1 MRNLWL
7 DIGNTRLK
15 YWITD
20 GKTIVDYFAELHLQ
34 SPADLLLG
42 LLQYLKEQKLDTIG
56 ISSVLDQRNNQ
67 RIALTL
73 QNLNCPIHFAKVQ
86 KTYANFTCGYDDI
99 RQLGV
104 DRWLQMLATAEP
116 EKSFCI
122 VGCGTALTIDLI
134 EDMNHLGGYII
145 PNLYLQR
152 DSLIQNTKGIK
163 IPNSAFK
170 NLTPGHNTVDCV
182 HHGILLGLVSSIE
195 KIMQQKPNQQ
205 LILTGGDA
213 QIFADHLYIFQPII
227 IQDLLLKGLKCY
239 LKYQNESNINV

>member
-20 GKTIVDYFAELHLQ
+20 GTTTVDHFAELHLQ
-34 SPADLLLG
+34 SPSDLLLG
-42 LLQYLKEQKLDTIG
+42 LLQYLKAQQLDCIG
-56 ISSVLDQRNNQ
+56 ISSVLDQRNNK

-86 KTYANFTCGYDDI
+86 KTYANFQCGYDDI
-99 RQLGV
+99 TQLGI
-104 DRWLQMLATAEP
+104 DRWLQMLATAQP
-116 EKSFCI
+116 EQAFCV

-134 EDMNHLGGYII
+134 DNMQHLGGYII

-163 IPNSAFK
+163 IPNSAFEK
-170 NLTPGHNTVDCV
+170 LSPGHNTIDCV

-195 KIMQQKPNQQ
+195 KIMQQRPHQQ

-213 QIFADHLYIFQPII
+213 PIFAEHLQLYQPKVV
-227 IQDLLLKGLKCY
+227 QDLLLEGLKCY
-239 LKYQNESNINV
+239 LKYQTD